1 MEWQSNEFEK
11 RSGIPI
17 ELINLTNNEPIP
29 HKYTTGLFRIFQE
42 SLTNVA
48 RHADAK
54 KVTSS
59 LLYKDSELTLNIQ
72 DDGKG
77 FVLHNIGS
85 KKTLGL
91 FGMKE
96 RAMEM
101 GGSYEIISE
110 PGFGT
115 TVSIKIPIN

>member
-1 MEWQSNEFEK
+1 M
-11 RSGIPI
+11 
-17 ELINLTNNEPIP
+17 
-29 HKYTTGLFRIFQE
+29 
-42 SLTNVA
+42 
-48 RHADAK
+48 
-54 KVTSS
+54 TSS
-59 LLYKDSELTLNIQ
+59 LLFKDSQLTLNIQ

-101 GGSYEIISE
+101 GGSFEIITE

-115 TVSIKIPIN
+115 TVSINPYHLTKKIPNNDTNINSRRSHHCS

>member
-1 MEWQSNEFEK
+1 MINFLKNIFEWGDTNEAKAARQAFRNLFK
-11 RSGIPI
+11 DG
-17 ELINLTNNEPIP
+17 ELI
-29 HKYTTGLFRIFQE
+29 
-42 SLTNVA
+42 
-48 RHADAK
+48 
-54 KVTSS
+54 
-59 LLYKDSELTLNIQ
+59 LNIQ

-77 FVLHNIGS
+77 FILHNIGS

-115 TVSIKIPIN
+115 TVSIQIPIN